1 MQSGLCYLSAGLKL
15 TKLLRLE
22 ILPPI
27 HEKTAAWKIIYVSC
41 PSVWENG
48 LDLLIQSRPP
58 YTTINLLIVSP
69 TLTYYTGWYLIPG
82 KKRASPSFYRPN
94 LKARQT
100 KKISRSFG
108 LAYRKPT
115 TTRSTK
121 STTEVIKSTLDIQNF
136 LFSSNVS
143 KNMYSTR
150 IPPPLALAM
159 SHGYKNNPGL
169 EQPG

>member
-1 MQSGLCYLSAGLKL
+1 MTRGTLSGKITSMQSGLCYLSAGLKL

-58 YTTINLLIVSP
+58 YTTINLLIISP

-94 LKARQT
+94 LKTRLT
-100 KKISRSFG
+100 KKFSRSFG
-108 LAYRKPT
+108 LAYRKANDYEIYEIYDWGYQIHIGH
-115 TTRSTK
+115 TK
-121 STTEVIKSTLDIQNF
+121 FFILQQRK
-136 LFSSNVS
+136 
-143 KNMYSTR
+143 
-150 IPPPLALAM
+150 
-159 SHGYKNNPGL
+159 
-169 EQPG
+169 